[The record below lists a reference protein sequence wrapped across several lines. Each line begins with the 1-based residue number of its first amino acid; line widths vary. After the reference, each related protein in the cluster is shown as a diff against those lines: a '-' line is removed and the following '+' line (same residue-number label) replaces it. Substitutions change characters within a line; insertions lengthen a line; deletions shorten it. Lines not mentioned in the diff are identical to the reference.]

1 VCGVAGWIDGAG
13 TASGEGLKAVV
24 VRMRDRMIPRGPDGA
39 GVWIDPGAGVALG
52 HRRLAIIDLTETG
65 AQPMVS
71 CSRRYVITFNG
82 EIYNFPEIR
91 RELEGRGVR
100 FRSTSDTE
108 VMLESFEQWG
118 IQGALER
125 FVGMFAFALWDCQER
140 ALILARDRLGEKPL
154 YYGWAGSALVFGS
167 TLEALAAHPDWR
179 GEIDRD
185 ALALYFQL
193 QYVPCPWSI
202 YRGIRKL
209 PPATFLRLRLRD
221 LRTGQLP
228 DPTPYWSLRQV
239 AESGCADPFR
249 GTDSEAI
256 DHLEILLKQS
266 VAGQMLSDVPLG
278 ALLSGGVDSSAV
290 VALMQTQSQ
299 RPVRTFTIGFDSSAY
314 DESRFAARIARHLST
329 DHTEIRVT
337 PADAMTVIPKMPEL
351 YDEPFADQSQIP
363 TCVVAQLARRHVTVC
378 LSGDGGDELF
388 CGYNRHLQ
396 LRRLW
401 SAVGPLPRPLR
412 RGIAALL
419 AAAPSGFY
427 QFALKDRRHGV
438 LADQVQK
445 LATILSLGGPEDM
458 YQRLAVLW
466 DRPERIV
473 RDATARPTLI
483 TDRRGWP
490 DLPGVMDR
498 LMYVEAM
505 TSLPDNMMVKL
516 DRAAGGASLE
526 TRVPMLD
533 HRIVEFSWRLPFR
546 YKVRD
551 GVGKWILRQV
561 LYRRV
566 PRAMVERPKSGFD
579 APIDEWLRGPLRD
592 WAEDLLAPG
601 RLARDGYLDP
611 DPIVKRWQEHVSGRQ
626 KWQYHLWAVLMF
638 QAWMDR
644 HRGRMDAR
652 TPPLLDSSPG

>member
-1 VCGVAGWIDGAG
+1 MC
-13 TASGEGLKAVV
+13 
-24 VRMRDRMIPRGPDGA
+24 DRMIPRGPDGS
-39 GVWIDPGAGVALG
+39 GEWVDPGAGVALG
-52 HRRLAIIDLTETG
+52 HRRLAIIDLTDTG

-71 CSRRYVITFNG
+71 CSGRYVITYNG

-91 RELEGRGVR
+91 RELEGRGAR

-108 VMLESFEQWG
+108 VLLESFEQWG
-118 IQGALER
+118 IRGALER
-125 FVGMFAFALWDCQER
+125 SVGMFAFALWDCQER
-140 ALILARDRLGEKPL
+140 ELTLARDRLGEKPL
-154 YYGWAGSALVFGS
+154 YYGWTGSALVFGS
-167 TLEALAAHPDWR
+167 TLAALAAHPDWR

-221 LRTGQLP
+221 LRPGQLP
-228 DPTPYWSLRQV
+228 DPADYWSLRQV
-239 AESGCADPFR
+239 AERGCADPFQ
-249 GTDSEAI
+249 GTDSDAI
-256 DHLEILLKQS
+256 DHLETLLKQS

-278 ALLSGGVDSSAV
+278 ALLSGGVDSSAI
-290 VALMQTQSQ
+290 VALMQAQSQ
-299 RPVRTFTIGFDSSAY
+299 RPVRTFTIGFDSGAY

-337 PADAMTVIPKMPEL
+337 PADAMTVVPKMPSF

-363 TCVVAQLARRHVTVC
+363 TCLVAQLARHHVTVC

-396 LRRLW
+396 LLRLW
-401 SAVGPLPRPLR
+401 SAVGPLPRLMR
-412 RGIAALL
+412 RGMAALL
-419 AAAPSGFY
+419 KAAPSSIY
-427 QFALKDRRHGV
+427 QSALEDRKHGV

-445 LATILSLGGPEDM
+445 LAAILPLGGPEEM

-466 DRPERIV
+466 DQPERIV
-473 RDATARPTLI
+473 RDATAQPMLV

-516 DRAAGGASLE
+516 DRAAMGASLE

-546 YKVRD
+546 FKVRD
-551 GVGKWILRQV
+551 GVGKWILREV

-566 PRAMVERPKSGFD
+566 PRKMVERPKSGFD

-592 WAEDLLAPG
+592 WAEDLLSPG
-601 RLARDGYLDP
+601 RLSSDGYLDP
-611 DPIVKRWQEHVSGRQ
+611 DPIVKRWRDHVSGKR

-644 HRGRMDAR
+644 HRGR
-652 TPPLLDSSPG
+652 TSG

>member
-1 VCGVAGWIDGAG
+1 MCDPMV
-13 TASGEGLKAVV
+13 
-24 VRMRDRMIPRGPDGA
+24 PRGPDASGEW
-39 GVWIDPGAGVALG
+39 VEPGAGVALG
-52 HRRLAIIDLTETG
+52 HRRLAIIDLTDTG

-71 CSRRYVITFNG
+71 CSGRHVITYNG

-91 RELEGRGVR
+91 RELEGHGAR

-108 VMLESFEQWG
+108 VMLESFERWG
-118 IQGALER
+118 IRGALEH
-125 FVGMFAFALWDCQER
+125 FVGMFAFALWDREER
-140 ALILARDRLGEKPL
+140 TLTLARDRIGEKPL
-154 YYGWAGSALVFGS
+154 YYGWVGSALVFGS
-167 TLEALAAHPDWR
+167 TLESLAAHPDWR

-209 PPATFLRLRLRD
+209 PPATFLSLRLRD
-221 LRTGQLP
+221 LRPGQLP

-239 AESGCADPFR
+239 AEDGCADPFQ

-290 VALMQTQSQ
+290 VALMQAQSR
-299 RPVRTFTIGFDSSAY
+299 RPVRTFTIGFDSGAY
-314 DESRFAARIARHLST
+314 DESRFAARIAQHLCT

-363 TCVVAQLARRHVTVC
+363 TCLVAQLARRHVTVC

-396 LRRLW
+396 LLRLW
-401 SAVGPLPRPLR
+401 SVVGPLPRPLR
-412 RGIAALL
+412 RGIGALL
-419 AAAPSGFY
+419 TAVPSGFY
-427 QFALKDRRHGV
+427 QLALEDRKHGV

-445 LATILSLGGPEDM
+445 LTSILSLGGPEEM

-466 DRPERIV
+466 DQPERIV
-473 RDATARPTLI
+473 RDATAQPMLV

-516 DRAAGGASLE
+516 DRAAMGASLE

-546 YKVRD
+546 FKVRD

-566 PRAMVERPKSGFD
+566 PREMIERPKSGFD

-592 WAEDLLAPG
+592 WAEDLLSPG
-601 RLARDGYLDP
+601 RLSRDGYLNP
-611 DPIVKRWQEHVSGRQ
+611 DPIVKRWQAHVSGRQ

-644 HRGRMDAR
+644 HRGR
-652 TPPLLDSSPG
+652 TSG